1 MIIEIVT
8 REDLECR
15 MFSFDEFQFDPSD
28 GGLTQRGETVALE
41 PQAIRLLEV
50 LIRHRDKIVTKEELI
65 EEIWDGR
72 AITDA
77 ALNTRIRSVRRAL
90 GDTATTSRFIKTFP
104 KRGFQFVAQVSIDEA
119 LEDTRTKQS
128 RRPLIFIAL
137 SIAVALIMI
146 SLDLSFDN
154 PKGLVTEKPS
164 LAVVRFENLGGQDGA
179 QYFVDGLTDDLIAH
193 LSRHRKLFVVSRA
206 TMFSYSGE
214 AVTPVEIARDLGV
227 GYVLRGS
234 VRRDGDQVRVSGELI
249 DVNASETIWA
259 ETFDRKLTD
268 IFAVQ
273 DEISQAIAGRLLPE
287 IYESDTKQLGDK
299 PTEDMGAWDLYL
311 RGRDRQATYSK
322 DAQEDA
328 VRFAQQAIDRDP
340 DFATAYSLLA
350 RALGTKFFFQWAE
363 NPHNTLVS
371 ATEAAKRAIE
381 LDDRDAQAHAAL
393 GYLYRFTGNA
403 GPAIANLER
412 AVLLNPNDARIRLE
426 LAHTLDWFRF
436 QERALP
442 QIEMALKLSPRDPLL
457 QNMFFYKG
465 HILFHL
471 GRHEEALEA
480 AGQLGAVATSN
491 TWRVFHHLLRAA
503 NLIELDR
510 PQDAKDA
517 ISSALAIN
525 PELSISA
532 MQRQFAGSRNHPEN
546 RRAWLESLKK
556 AGLPDE

>member
-1 MIIEIVT
+1 MY
-8 REDLECR
+8 
-15 MFSFDEFQFDPSD
+15 SFGEFQFDPSD
-28 GGLTQRGETVALE
+28 GGLNQLGKPVALE
-41 PQAIRLLEV
+41 PQAIRLLDV
-50 LIRHRDKIVTKEELI
+50 LIRHRDRIVSKEDII

-90 GDTATTSRFIKTFP
+90 GDAATTSQFIKTFP
-104 KRGFQFVAQVSIDEA
+104 KRGFQFVAHVSTSEA
-119 LEDTRTKQS
+119 PLDTPIKRSKL
-128 RRPLIFIAL
+128 PLIATAL
-137 SIAVALIMI
+137 CILVALILI
-146 SLDLSFDN
+146 SLTLSVKK
-154 PKGLVTEKPS
+154 PKVLVTQRPS
-164 LAVVRFENLGGQDGA
+164 LAVVQFENLGGQNAA

-193 LSRHRKLFVVSRA
+193 LSRHRDLFVVSRA
-206 TMFSYSGE
+206 TMFSYAGE

-227 GYVLRGS
+227 GYVVRGS
-234 VRRDGDQVRVSGELI
+234 VRRDGNQVRVSGELI
-249 DVNASETIWA
+249 DINARETIWA

-273 DEISQAIAGRLLPE
+273 DEISQAIAGQLLPE
-287 IYESDTKQLGDK
+287 IYESDTERLRDK

-311 RGRDRQATYSK
+311 RGRAKQVIYSK

-350 RALGTKFFFQWAE
+350 RALGTMFFFQWTGS
-363 NPHNTLVS
+363 PHDTLVS

-393 GYLYRFTGNA
+393 GYLYRFTGDVD
-403 GPAIANLER
+403 PAIANLER

-442 QIEMALKLSPRDPLL
+442 QIEMALKLNPRDPLL
-457 QNMFFYKG
+457 QNMYFYKG

-480 AGQLGAVATSN
+480 ARQLGTVAISN

-510 PQDAKDA
+510 SQDAKGA
-517 ISSALAIN
+517 IGSALAIN
-525 PELSISA
+525 PNLSISA
-532 MQRQFAGSRNHPEN
+532 MRRQFAGSRNHPEN
-546 RRAWLESLKK
+546 RRAWLESLNK